1 MEKLERLN
9 VFLDVAWSH
18 LSRPYIWGGDDPIR
32 GFDCSGFV
40 IECLRS
46 VGLFPQK
53 DDATAAMLFQRFKAK
68 RVDAPH
74 KGCLVFWKNGEGRII
89 HIEICLND
97 ELCIGASGGGS
108 ANTTVERAIQS
119 NAYVRI
125 KPIQS
130 RSNIAGYVDPF
141 MEV

>member
-9 VFLDVAWSH
+9 VLLDVAWSH
-18 LSRPYIWGGDDPIR
+18 LSRPYIWGGDDPIK

-46 VGLFPQK
+46 VGMVPQNY
-53 DDATAAMLFQRFKAK
+53 DNTASGLFQEFKAK
-68 RVDAPH
+68 RVDEPYE
-74 KGCLVFWKNGEGRII
+74 GCLVFWKNSEGRII

-108 ANTTVERAIQS
+108 SNTTMERAIQS

-130 RSNIAGYVDPF
+130 RSGIAGYVDPF